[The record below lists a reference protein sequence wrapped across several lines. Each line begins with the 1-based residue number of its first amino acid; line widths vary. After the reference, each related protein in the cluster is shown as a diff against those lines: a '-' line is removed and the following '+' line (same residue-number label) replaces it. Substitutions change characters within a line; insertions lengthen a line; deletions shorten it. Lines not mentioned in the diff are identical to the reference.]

1 MIDNAKTIGD
11 LKTQTKEWTKNN
23 GAESAK
29 IEVTERE
36 TGAEFTLYY
45 KLGGEIEKRA
55 GCSRKTKLA
64 DFKKELGE
72 TETEKIK
79 MTFLDGTNV

>member
-1 MIDNAKTIGD
+1 MIDNALTIGD

-23 GAESAK
+23 GAESAT
-29 IEVTERE
+29 IEVTERN
-36 TGAEFTLYY
+36 TDAKFTLYY
-45 KLGGEIEKRA
+45 KLGDEIKEKTE
-55 GCSRKTKLA
+55 CSRKTKLA